1 MIFEVNLPNSRSD
14 FTVNPGPTRIFSNAL
29 SYCKFATSLKR
40 RFNSSLFRFR
50 FQALIEAFNF
60 SDDLAVIPNLLSVG
74 KSGDHVCPI
83 CNSRFTNIGNFKQ
96 HMKTHDTDHLR
107 DQRNQII
114 SEMVATCYGDLL
126 WFLLLVLLD
135 EITTTVKV
143 ETATGV
149 NWGGCHNSVVSS
161 VPTILGLR
169 VWLQGTLSM
178 LFQFSILLK
187 LKLLLL
193 EWEKDENKWKRGR
206 YWSIF

>member
-1 MIFEVNLPNSRSD
+1 MCG
-14 FTVNPGPTRIFSNAL
+14 FTKGVCVCPTRIFSNAL

-169 VWLQGTLSM
+169 VWNCCC
-178 LFQFSILLK
+178 
-187 LKLLLL
+187 
-193 EWEKDENKWKRGR
+193 WNEKRTKINEKEDGIGPYFKKTSVNWPWG
-206 YWSIF
+206 STS